1 MEATRSWLN
10 HSRGGKLGRHEF
22 RPQARGVIEATERGL
37 RLRLGRW
44 RRRGGEDRGSALVRG

>member
-10 HSRGGKLGRHEF
+10 YGRGGKLGRHEF
-22 RPQARGVIEATERGL
+22 RPQARAGTEVTDRGL

-44 RRRGGEDRGSALVRG
+44 RRRGGEYRGSAPVRG